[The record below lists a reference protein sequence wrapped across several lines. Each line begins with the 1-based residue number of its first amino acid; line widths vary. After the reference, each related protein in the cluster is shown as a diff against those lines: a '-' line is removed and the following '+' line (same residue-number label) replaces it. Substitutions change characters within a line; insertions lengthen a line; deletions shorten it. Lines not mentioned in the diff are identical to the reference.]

1 MHKLGGGDNMDNEPV
16 KWSSFAQS
24 RFSSMGT
31 SFAEYTIPIIWG
43 TMMRKIK
50 IGLERKLRKGGRG
63 PTHYVIDCHDFA
75 EDDTVCG
82 GHFSRLCFEEVVGV

>member
-1 MHKLGGGDNMDNEPV
+1 
-16 KWSSFAQS
+16 
-24 RFSSMGT
+24 MGT

-43 TMMRKIK
+43 TMMRKRK

-82 GHFSRLCFEEVVGV
+82 GHFSRLCFEEVVGVYADLIRFLRMREGLDTTAEDG